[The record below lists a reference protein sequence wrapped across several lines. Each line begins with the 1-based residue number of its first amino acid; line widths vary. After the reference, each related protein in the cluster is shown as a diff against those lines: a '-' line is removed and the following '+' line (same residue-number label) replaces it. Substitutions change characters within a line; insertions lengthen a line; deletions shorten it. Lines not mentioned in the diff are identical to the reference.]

1 MACRWP
7 FALVVTAGMIAAA
20 AIEIIR
26 NPIPIRVDG
35 GVLVEKIVMPIAL
48 SAKQPL
54 PVRGQVS
61 VIDSVQVK
69 ADGPLPVNG
78 DVHVQKIEGLVDV
91 GAIRTPVTV
100 ADVNVGS
107 IKTPVAVSNK
117 LPFKVTGDVQVQGNV
132 QAGVNPLS
140 PLLGK

>member
-7 FALVVTAGMIAAA
+7 FALVVTAGIIGAAVF
-20 AIEIIR
+20 EIIR

-35 GVLVEKIVMPIAL
+35 GVQVEKIVMPIAL

-54 PVRGQVS
+54 PVQGQVS

-91 GAIRTPVTV
+91 GEIQTPVSIE
-100 ADVNVGS
+100 DVNVGS

-117 LPFKVTGDVQVQGNV
+117 LPFKVTGDVQVQGKV
-132 QAGVNPLS
+132 QAGVNPVKS
-140 PLLGK
+140 LLGK